1 MRKLNINIILL
12 SAIAIIISL
21 FFASKDKVVKEISVV
36 GKCSKQVKKD
46 KFSITSTIKNLD
58 KDSSVALSKTLSTYK
73 QVSDYLKELQKS
85 NSDLEIETTE
95 YTTVEKKEWN
105 EKLRKNEKVGVESII
120 SFRVITSNPEVLS
133 QIAFDLGKFDNLY
146 TSNFNNFVSDTL
158 FNTETHN
165 CVRGAMLNAK
175 EQAELIA
182 SSLNQS
188 VGKMTSANYYSNDNF
203 VDSSSRMYKTSL
215 AVANGTIAA
224 EPATIFSG
232 SRKIDVSI
240 DVKFELK

>member
-1 MRKLNINIILL
+1 MKKLNINTVLL
-12 SAIAIIISL
+12 STVAVIISL
-21 FFASKDKVVKEISVV
+21 FFVLKTDNVKEISVV
-36 GKCSKQVKKD
+36 GRCSKQVKKD

-58 KDSSVALSKTLSTYK
+58 KEASVALSKTLSTYK

-85 NSDLEIETTE
+85 NTDLEIETTD
-95 YTTVEKKEWN
+95 YSTVEKKEWN
-105 EKLRKNEKVGVESII
+105 EKLRKNEKVGVESLI
-120 SFRVITSNPEVLS
+120 SLKVITSNPEILS
-133 QIAFDLGKFDNLY
+133 QIAFDLGKFDNVY

-165 CVRGAMLNAK
+165 CIKDAMLNAK

-182 SSLNQS
+182 SSLNQN
-188 VGKMTSANYYSNDNF
+188 VGKMISANYYSNENF
-203 VDSSSRMYKTSL
+203 VQSSGRMYKASL
-215 AVANGTIAA
+215 AAVNDTISA

-232 SRKIDVSI
+232 SRKIDISI